1 LAFGDIS
8 FISKGQRAELF
19 EIMDNEVPTFRITL
33 PKNEFISLKR
43 ISNGCISFKYINY
56 HIKQIIHLLNQQ
68 NFNDLFKKKDLSEL
82 FPELAINENGYLNL
96 NENDF
101 MISYEDYINIEQIN
115 LEEFEILFKI
125 LNENKNLNLIKVFH
139 VLSQYRSYLMNDDLL
154 EVIDNFEN
162 HLMIDKDENFTIIKE
177 EYIIEIKT
185 EISYINNLNFKE
197 TFPEINFSELFP
209 ELPIKEDGHPNID
222 FRNYIL
228 PTEEYENLKLT
239 FEDDSELIF
248 NIYNTN
254 KYLNINKVLYFLS
267 TSNVEFTDNDLLK
280 NKLYEFKS
288 QVMMDDNGNFTCIK
302 EDYIRNI

>member
-1 LAFGDIS
+1 M
-8 FISKGQRAELF
+8 
-19 EIMDNEVPTFRITL
+19 EID
-33 PKNEFISLKR
+33 S
-43 ISNGCISFKYINY
+43 
-56 HIKQIIHLLNQQ
+56 
-68 NFNDLFKKKDLSEL
+68 
-82 FPELAINENGYLNL
+82 
-96 NENDF
+96 
-101 MISYEDYINIEQIN
+101 
-115 LEEFEILFKI
+115 
-125 LNENKNLNLIKVFH
+125 
-139 VLSQYRSYLMNDDLL
+139 
-154 EVIDNFEN
+154 
-162 HLMIDKDENFTIIKE
+162 
-177 EYIIEIKT
+177 
-185 EISYINNLNFKE
+185 INNLNFKE

-239 FEDDSELIF
+239 FENDSELIF

>member
-1 LAFGDIS
+1 MALGDIS

-101 MISYEDYINIEQIN
+101 MISSEDYKNIEQIN
-115 LEEFEILFKI
+115 FEELEILFKI
-125 LNENKNLNLIKVFH
+125 LNENKNINLIKVFH
-139 VLSQYRSYLMNDDLL
+139 VLSQYSSYLMNDDLLDLMNDELL

-162 HLMIDKDENFTIIKE
+162 HLIIDKDDNFTFIK
-177 EYIIEIKT
+177 K
-185 EISYINNLNFKE
+185 
-197 TFPEINFSELFP
+197 
-209 ELPIKEDGHPNID
+209 NI
-222 FRNYIL
+222 
-228 PTEEYENLKLT
+228 LK
-239 FEDDSELIF
+239 
-248 NIYNTN
+248 
-254 KYLNINKVLYFLS
+254 
-267 TSNVEFTDNDLLK
+267 
-280 NKLYEFKS
+280 KL
-288 QVMMDDNGNFTCIK
+288 
-302 EDYIRNI
+302 